1 MSELVTTLNL
11 ILHAVS
17 AVLKVTS
24 GQGWHSASS
33 PSSNAPVPAGQ
44 SPWAPQVLLPAP
56 WPLSWDHIY
65 ISHPSNSKVQS
76 GSGGGGC
83 QDALASFP
91 TGWYPRH
98 TGRSVFEYHPG
109 FWAEDYPLSCWAN
122 WQSFRLFSDPQTQG
136 LFLGSCC
143 ALGSGRLR
151 PTRKGVKSYLWLN
164 IYHVPEAYSVH

>member
-1 MSELVTTLNL
+1 MLCWRLPLARADIQLVRPVVTPLYQLANRPELPR
-11 ILHAVS
+11 S
-17 AVLKVTS
+17 
-24 GQGWHSASS
+24 SAS
-33 PSSNAPVPAGQ
+33 
-44 SPWAPQVLLPAP
+44 PAP

-76 GSGGGGC
+76 GSGVGGRRH

-91 TGWYPRH
+91 TGWYPHH

-109 FWAEDYPLSCWAN
+109 FWAEDYPLSSWAN